1 MRFAFS
7 RFAFSARS
15 TLRFIMPVTRSATR
29 SVPSTP
35 AGGSNG
41 ATTSSAVKS
50 SKRKAAEEPTTAKKT
65 PRAKKAKSSDKIAA
79 TPLTSDAFIP
89 PPLQNEPGEKTLVPA
104 VLTFSFEE
112 AKAHLIRA
120 DHRFEDI
127 FTKLKCKP
135 FEFLEQVHPFRA
147 LVESILAQQ
156 ISWLAARSIIHR
168 FTRLYDPSLPEKAA
182 DYSASKSPTSFFP
195 TPYQIANT
203 DIETLKSAGLSTR
216 KAEYVKGL
224 AARFADG
231 RLSTEKLLAADDES
245 LAEMLIEVR
254 GIGRWTV
261 DMFAIFS
268 LRRPNILPV
277 GDLGVQRGML
287 RWFLSR
293 HSSKHAFTLSPHKLS
308 GGEPNDDKTKQT
320 RASAM
325 GPPPITPAPKTTCGS
340 QLAGDVEPN
349 NDVLPTSSDSQSQSP
364 ASIKS
369 IPVFPEPFTPSI
381 DKTLEADAMNTE
393 PLPEGLSVANLKSRL
408 EGKKIKGV
416 FLTPKEMEDLTGSWA
431 PYRSLGVYYMWALSE
446 KN

>member
-1 MRFAFS
+1 
-7 RFAFSARS
+7 
-15 TLRFIMPVTRSATR
+15 MPVTRSATR
-29 SVPSTP
+29 SVSSTP
-35 AGGSNG
+35 VGGSNV
-41 ATTSSAVKS
+41 TTTAALSSAVKS
-50 SKRKAAEEPTTAKKT
+50 SKRKAVEESTTTAKKT
-65 PRAKKAKSSDKIAA
+65 PRAKKAKSSDKSAA
-79 TPLTSDAFIP
+79 TPLTSDTFIPPPP
-89 PPLQNEPGEKTLVPA
+89 PPLQNEPGKETLVPA

-127 FTKLKCKP
+127 FIKLKCKP
-135 FEFLEQVHPFRA
+135 FESLEQVHPFRA
-147 LVESILAQQ
+147 LVESILGQQ

-168 FTRLYDPSLPEKAA
+168 FTRMYDPSLPEKPA

-195 TPYQIANT
+195 TPYQVANT
-203 DIETLKSAGLSTR
+203 DIVTLKSAGLSTR
-216 KAEYVKGL
+216 KAEYVKDL

-231 RLSTEKLLAADDES
+231 RLSTENLLAADDEN

-308 GGEPNDDKTKQT
+308 GGEPKDDKTKGAST
-320 RASAM
+320 SAM
-325 GPPPITPAPKTTCGS
+325 GPPPTTPAPRTTSGS
-340 QLAGDVEPN
+340 RLTGDVEPD
-349 NDVLPTSSDSQSQSP
+349 NDVLPTSSESQSQTP
-364 ASIKS
+364 ASNKL
-369 IPVFPEPFTPSI
+369 IPALPEPFTPSI

-408 EGKKIKGV
+408 EGKKIKGA
-416 FLTPKEMEDLTGSWA
+416 FLTPKEMEDLTASWA
-431 PYRSLGVYYMWALSE
+431 PYRSIGVYYMWALSE
-446 KN
+446 EKN